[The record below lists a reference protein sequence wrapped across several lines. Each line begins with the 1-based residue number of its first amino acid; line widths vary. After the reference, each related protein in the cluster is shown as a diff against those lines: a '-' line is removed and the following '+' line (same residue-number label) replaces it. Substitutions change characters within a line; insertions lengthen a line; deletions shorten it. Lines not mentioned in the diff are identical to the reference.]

1 MVKYIFT
8 SFVVLTTGLMAQAKV
23 DRIHSESYL
32 GEKRLDSYSE
42 RYQPLIFQDIYQGKM
57 SFEDEV
63 FFQNFFSSY
72 LFQNEKDFSFF
83 LRSELNG
90 GLSCSNELLSKHFD
104 EIHYSYRLIT
114 LSYLLEGAWHMKL
127 ASDHFKLKNG
137 CAFNLS
143 AWAKTC
149 RPKSSDMKS
158 FVSRLEK
165 FSPKYDETLPVT
177 YKKEDWMKEFKKND
191 FKWYSHY
198 RMNVEC
204 KGKCSDEEIASRFQK
219 VCEAD
224 QKLMTLLCS
233 EEDEVYGLS
242 TNRDA
247 YFLIGQSNIINTYNK
262 QGEAMG
268 CLRRFSE
275 VMAHKEVRY
284 EVLNQLFPSLQT
296 FLRQKYQERFLQGR
310 VFFYGAGKEFEEKGL
325 TDVYVKEQ
333 PFKIEKLPTVAVEP
347 EAPKVAKVPEV
358 KPEVKVEP
366 KVEPVR
372 PKPVVQEIRKPVKSA
387 FLLAAEVRS
396 AQNLDQVE
404 VDMLKLKYDYVFSLN
419 MINTLS
425 ERLKTFMTRDA
436 LAEMMAYDKLGSK
449 EGPVPLMFLKYMID
463 MQEHHGLWN
472 IISVLGDKFYVSNEI
487 DSDFTPA
494 PEMVQLVN
502 NQSTGNQWQL
512 YIIKP

>member
-8 SFVVLTTGLMAQAKV
+8 SILVLTTGLMAQAKV
-23 DRIHSESYL
+23 DRVHSESYL
-32 GEKRLDSYSE
+32 GEKRLDSYSD
-42 RYQPLIFQDIYQGKM
+42 RYQPLIYQDIYQGKM
-57 SFEDEV
+57 SFEDEI
-63 FFQNFFSSY
+63 FFQNFFSPY
-72 LFQNEKDFSFF
+72 LFQKESEYSSF

-90 GLSCSNELLSKHFD
+90 GLVCSNELLSDHFD
-104 EIHYSYRLIT
+104 EIRYSYRLIT

-127 ASDHFKLKNG
+127 VSDHLKLKNTCG
-137 CAFNLS
+137 FNLS
-143 AWAKTC
+143 AWAKSC
-149 RPKSSDMKS
+149 RPKSPDMKS
-158 FVSRLEK
+158 FVGRLEK
-165 FSPKYDETLPVT
+165 FSPKYEETLPVT
-177 YKKEDWMKEFKKND
+177 YKKEDWIKEFKKND
-191 FKWYSHY
+191 FKLYSHY

-219 VCEAD
+219 TCEAD
-224 QKLMTLLCS
+224 QRLMTLLCS
-233 EEDEVYGLS
+233 EEDEIYGLS

-275 VMAHKEVRY
+275 LMAHKEVRY

-325 TDVYVKEQ
+325 TDVYVKDQ
-333 PFKIEKLPTVAVEP
+333 PFKVEKLPTVAAEVD
-347 EAPKVAKVPEV
+347 APKVVKAPEVKTEVKVEV
-358 KPEVKVEP
+358 KPE
-366 KVEPVR
+366 PVQ
-372 PKPVVQEIRKPVKSA
+372 PKPVVKEIRKPVKSA
-387 FLLAAEVRS
+387 FLLAAEIRS
-396 AQNLDQVE
+396 GQNLEQVE

-436 LAEMMAYDKLGSK
+436 LSEMMAYDKLGSK
-449 EGPVPLMFLKYMID
+449 EGPVPLMFIKYMID

-487 DSDFTPA
+487 DSEFSPA

-502 NQSTGNQWQL
+502 NQATGNQWQL
-512 YIIKP
+512 YIIRP